1 MPYTLCPM
9 TFLGSPRKAANIA
22 RRAYR
27 SVPAY
32 QHFLAARGAN
42 IRESFE
48 KLPPVDK
55 KSYILAYPF
64 DRLLG
69 DDADRILAL
78 FRSSG
83 SSGNPVCWPYLRS
96 RNRLAVLAM
105 RLFLER
111 SFAIHQQKTLAIV
124 ALSLGS
130 SIGGVQ
136 FAASLNAMNLK
147 LPYPFWLFAPGSS
160 FPEIIETIANTQHLV
175 KQIILFIAPSAIAH
189 LHLLAEQLQKP
200 LPLEK
205 LRYVALSEPFP
216 ENLRTGLQRNS
227 GIAEN
232 VPFMFSMYGST
243 DTGGLG
249 VESLATVAL
258 RQLLTRHPTLAE
270 RLGINLPIPLFF
282 HSIASDAFL
291 ETVDGSLCITRWQGI
306 PLVRYLLGDR
316 VAFYNWR
323 KLKTAILTAADLS
336 AADEPLAK
344 IISRTS
350 NWLPNLIAV
359 TGRSDSSLILGRTNL
374 TESMLDEAVK
384 RPELQDILTGL
395 YRARIIYQQERQYLA
410 FDLETRP
417 DVGINEEIDRRVY
430 RSLIDSIGELE
441 PFFSIDWQNIYSH
454 WDNHPDLRVL
464 KLNFLPWPSL
474 SQLTETTIKQ
484 RGILP

>member
-1 MPYTLCPM
+1 MPHALCPLPS
-9 TFLGSPRKAANIA
+9 LGSKRKAANIA
-22 RRAYR
+22 RRAYK

-32 QHFLAARGAN
+32 QDFLAARGAN
-42 IRESFE
+42 IRASFDE
-48 KLPPVDK
+48 LPPLDK

-69 DDADRILAL
+69 DDADRILAF

-96 RNRLAVLAM
+96 GSRFAALAT

-130 SIGGVQ
+130 CSPGVQ
-136 FAASLNAMNLK
+136 FASSLNSMNAK
-147 LPYPFWLFAPGSS
+147 LPYPFWLFAPGKNL
-160 FPEIIETIANTQHLV
+160 PEIIEAIANIQHLV
-175 KQIILFIAPSAIAH
+175 EQIILFIVPSAIAH

-205 LRYVALSEPFP
+205 LRYIALGEPFP
-216 ENLRTGLQRNS
+216 ESLRTGLQQHA

-258 RQLLTRHPTLAE
+258 RQLLTRHPSLAE
-270 RLGINLPIPLFF
+270 RLGIDLPIPLFF
-282 HSIASDAFL
+282 HSIAVDAFL
-291 ETVDGSLCITRWQGI
+291 ETLDGSLCITRWQGI

-323 KLKTAILTAADLS
+323 KLKTAILTAADFS
-336 AADEPLAK
+336 PADEPLVQ
-344 IISRTS
+344 IISRAS

-359 TGRSDSSLILGRTNL
+359 TGRSDSCLILGGTNL
-374 TESMLDEAVK
+374 TEYMLDEAVK
-384 RPELQDILTGL
+384 SEALQDILTGL
-395 YRARIIYQQERQYLA
+395 YRARIVYQQERQYLA

-417 DVGINEEIDRRVY
+417 DVRVNEEIDRRVY
-430 RSLIDSIGELE
+430 RSLIDSLGELE

-454 WDNHPDLRVL
+454 WDNHRDLRVL

-474 SQLTETTIKQ
+474 SQLTEATIKQ
-484 RGILP
+484 RGISS